1 MMLIL
6 INVTV
11 AICDNWKW
19 RIVACLNVA
28 SCILRVGFKVVRF
41 ALGKP
46 ELDEEDNYEK
56 EI

>member
-1 MMLIL
+1 MLL
-6 INVTV
+6 NVT
-11 AICDNWKW
+11 C
-19 RIVACLNVA
+19 
-28 SCILRVGFKVVRF
+28 CILYVGFKVMRS